1 MPIISLVLAYLLGS
15 IPFGL
20 LLSKAMGEGDLRK
33 IGSGNIGATN
43 AMRTGNKKLAA
54 LTLLLDMFKGTIAVW
69 IAIEFAPE
77 YAALAGLI
85 AVLGHI
91 YPAWLKFKGGK
102 GVATGLGVFLGL
114 SPLLFLFAIAVWLG
128 MFKWKKISSLS
139 ALTAYLLAPLASF
152 FLLDNAMATFYV
164 LIISMLIFY
173 THRSNIQR
181 LITGEEAT
189 FKK

>member
-1 MPIISLVLAYLLGS
+1 MPIISLILAYLLGS

-69 IAIEFAPE
+69 ITIEFAPE

-85 AVLGHI
+85 TVLGHI

-128 MFKWKKISSLS
+128 IFKWKKISSLS

-152 FLLDNAMATFYV
+152 FVLDNAMATFYV